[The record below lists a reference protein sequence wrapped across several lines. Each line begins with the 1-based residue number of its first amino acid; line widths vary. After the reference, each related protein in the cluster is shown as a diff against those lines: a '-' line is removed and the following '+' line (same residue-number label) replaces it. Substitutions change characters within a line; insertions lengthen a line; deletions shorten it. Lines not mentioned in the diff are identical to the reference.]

1 MNSIFSKVR
10 IVLVGTTHPG
20 NIGAA
25 ARAMK
30 TMSQDKLYLVN
41 PKEFPSA
48 EATARAAGADDIL
61 ANASIHS
68 DLKSAVS
75 DCDLVITTSARV
87 RSIPWPMVTPRE
99 CAEKIVESGNGNT
112 AIVFGRE
119 NSGLNNEEMEL
130 GNMVLKIPVNPEFSS
145 LNLASAVQ
153 IICYE
158 ILLRFQIVQK
168 TDVSNEKSQIVKQE
182 QMEQFYAHL
191 EDAMVEVGYYDRNN
205 PRKLMHRMR
214 RLFNRA
220 LLDESEFNILRGFL
234 AATQEGLKKNNKG
247 HDK

>member
-1 MNSIFSKVR
+1 MNSVLNNVR

-48 EATARAAGADDIL
+48 EATARATGADDIL
-61 ANASIHS
+61 AHASIHA
-68 DLKSAVS
+68 DLKSAIS
-75 DCDLVITTSARV
+75 DCQLVITTSARV
-87 RSIPWPMVTPRE
+87 RSIPWPLVTPRE
-99 CAEKIVESGNGNT
+99 CADKIAESGSGAT

-119 NSGLNNEEMEL
+119 NSGLSNEEMEL
-130 GNMVLKIPVNPEFSS
+130 GSLVLQIPTNPEYSS
-145 LNLASAVQ
+145 LNLAAAVQ

-158 ILLRFQIVQK
+158 LLLRGQ
-168 TDVSNEKSQIVKQE
+168 DNEVAIDKEIFPAVNQDK
-182 QMEQFYAHL
+182 MEMFYQHL
-191 EDAMVEVGYYDRNN
+191 EQSMTDIGYYDVNN

-220 LLDESEFNILRGFL
+220 QLDESEWKILRGFL
-234 AATQEGLKKNNKG
+234 SSVQSLR
-247 HDK
+247 D

>member
-1 MNSIFSKVR
+1 MNSALNNVR

-48 EATARAAGADDIL
+48 EATARATGADDIL
-61 ANASIHS
+61 ANASIHP
-68 DLKSAVS
+68 DLKSAIS
-75 DCDLVITTSARV
+75 DCQLVITTSARV

-99 CAEKIVESGNGNT
+99 CADKIAESNSAAT

-119 NSGLNNEEMEL
+119 NSGLSNEEMEL
-130 GNMVLKIPVNPEFSS
+130 GSLVLQIPTNPKYSS
-145 LNLASAVQ
+145 LNLGAAVQ

-158 ILLRFQIVQK
+158 LLLKGRDG
-168 TDVSNEKSQIVKQE
+168 DVGVDKEIFSAVSQDK
-182 QMEQFYAHL
+182 MEMFYQHL
-191 EDAMVEVGYYDRNN
+191 EQCMTDIGYHDTNN

-220 LLDESEFNILRGFL
+220 QLNESEWKILRGFL
-234 AATQEGLKKNNKG
+234 SSVKNLR
-247 HDK
+247 D